1 MAGMITRPAERAAP
15 MAGSPELDAI
25 DLRILA
31 ELQADGRIRI
41 NELADRVGISHPNC
55 LRRVRTLRSSGVIK
69 SIRASVDERSLGYE
83 VVAFVSIQLD
93 SQHQTALQ
101 SFEVAIM
108 TLPWVQ
114 QCWRLSGDA
123 DFLLKCV
130 STGVEGMSR
139 QLRQFAAL
147 PGVRAI
153 RSFPV
158 LGLSKDAPLP
168 IPGGPPQTG

>member
-1 MAGMITRPAERAAP
+1 
-15 MAGSPELDAI
+15 
-25 DLRILA
+25 
-31 ELQADGRIRI
+31 
-41 NELADRVGISHPNC
+41 
-55 LRRVRTLRSSGVIK
+55 LRSRGVIK
-69 SIRASVDERSLGYE
+69 SIRAAIDERALGYE
-83 VVAFVSIQLD
+83 VVSFVSIQLD
-93 SQHQTALQ
+93 SQHQTALEA
-101 SFEVAIM
+101 FEAAVM
-108 TLPWVQ
+108 PLPWVQ

-130 STGVEGMSR
+130 STGVDGMSR

-168 IPGGPPQTG
+168 IPSDPRANG

>member
-1 MAGMITRPAERAAP
+1 

-25 DLRILA
+25 DRRILA
-31 ELQADGRIRI
+31 ELQADGRIRM

-83 VVAFVSIQLD
+83 VVVFVSIQLD
-93 SQHQTALQ
+93 SQHQTALE
-101 SFEVAIM
+101 SFEAAIV

>member
-1 MAGMITRPAERAAP
+1 
-15 MAGSPELDAI
+15 MAGSPELDEI
-25 DLRILA
+25 DHRILA

-55 LRRVRTLRSSGVIK
+55 LRRVRALRSSGVIK
-69 SIRASVDERSLGYE
+69 SIRATIDERSLGYA
-83 VVAFVSIQLD
+83 VVSFVSIQLD
-93 SQHQTALQ
+93 SQNQNALEA
-101 SFEVAIM
+101 FEAAIAP
-108 TLPWVQ
+108 LAWVQ

-158 LGLSKDAPLP
+158 LGQSKDAPLP
-168 IPGGPPQTG
+168 IPSGPAAAG

>member
-1 MAGMITRPAERAAP
+1 MTERPD
-15 MAGSPELDAI
+15 LDEI
-25 DLRILA
+25 DRRILR

-55 LRRVRTLRSSGVIK
+55 LRRVRALRSSGVIK
-69 SIRASVDERSLGYE
+69 AIRATIDERRLGYE
-83 VVAFVSIQLD
+83 VVSFVTIQLE
-93 SQHQTALQ
+93 SQHQTALGA
-101 SFEVAIM
+101 FEAAIM
-108 TLPWVQ
+108 PLPWVQ
-114 QCWRLSGDA
+114 QCWRISGDA

-153 RSFPV
+153 RSFPS
-158 LGLSKDAPLP
+158 LGQSKDEPLP
-168 IPGGPPQTG
+168 IPGHGDGAPG

>member
-1 MAGMITRPAERAAP
+1 MAERP
-15 MAGSPELDAI
+15 DLDEI
-25 DLRILA
+25 DRRILA
-31 ELQADGRIRI
+31 ELQADGRIRV
-41 NELADRVGISHPNC
+41 NELAGRVGISQPNC
-55 LRRVRTLRSSGVIK
+55 LRRVRTLRSRGVIK
-69 SIRASVDERSLGYE
+69 SIRAAIDERALGYE
-83 VVAFVSIQLD
+83 VVSFVSIQLD
-93 SQHQTALQ
+93 SQHQTALEA
-101 SFEVAIM
+101 FEAAVM
-108 TLPWVQ
+108 PLPWVQ

-130 STGVEGMSR
+130 STGVDGMSR

-168 IPGGPPQTG
+168 IPSDPRANG

>member
-1 MAGMITRPAERAAP
+1 

-25 DLRILA
+25 DRRILA

-69 SIRASVDERSLGYE
+69 SIRASIDERSLGYE

-93 SQHQTALQ
+93 SQHQTALE
-101 SFEVAIM
+101 SFEAAIV